1 MCGLCWKAYCSGK
14 SRLVTSAAKRQSSI
28 LKYSWTVFR
37 EAALSALLCTCQSA
51 LSLPASPMW
60 DNKRRQQREHIFIH
74 LSAARF
80 LSDVRDSWSVGQIHL
95 SSTDLIA
102 RTIYLLFQVVS
113 FCLMWPCV
121 SICQVLH
128 LLHSCSRTNTMYV
141 WVFPLY
147 WIAAVAHSSFI
158 VFARYVQQNCEIR
171 IELWSW
177 DAVTE
182 CTATL
187 SQPDLSA
194 EHVFWCNL
202 CLHLNNESRVLASPG
217 LFCMILLLFL
227 LSLGCIKYK

>member
-1 MCGLCWKAYCSGK
+1 MYYIHVGVCAACAGKHIALAKAVLWRVRQRDKAASWSIHGLFSG
-14 SRLVTSAAKRQSSI
+14 RQR
-28 LKYSWTVFR
+28 WV
-37 EAALSALLCTCQSA
+37 LSFVRASLHY
-51 LSLPASPMW
+51 LSLHHLCGTTSVVNRGNIFLFTYRQHASCPMCETV
-60 DNKRRQQREHIFIH
+60 DPLGR
-74 LSAARF
+74 ST
-80 LSDVRDSWSVGQIHL
+80 SVQLI
-95 SSTDLIA
+95 SSHEPYI
-102 RTIYLLFQVVS
+102 
-113 FCLMWPCV
+113 

-158 VFARYVQQNCEIR
+158 VFAHYVQQNCEIR

-217 LFCMILLLFL
+217 LFCVIHLL